1 MRKIEIGKKARS
13 FTLEGTG
20 GTWSRDDGKGA
31 AVVIYFYPRDNTS
44 GCTQEGLDFA
54 GLNAQFK
61 KAKASVVGVSP
72 DSVASHE
79 KFKKKMAFP
88 FELLSD
94 PEQKVG
100 NLYGVFKEKSRYG
113 RKYMGVERSTFLID
127 GKGALRHEWRKVKVK
142 DHAEAAL
149 AAVKAPTPAR
159 CGAVEPRYSRRSK
172 AKPHRHKS

>member
-1 MRKIEIGKKARS
+1 MSKIEIGKKAPS
-13 FTLEGTG
+13 FSLDGTG
-20 GTWSRDDGKGA
+20 GTWSLEDGKGT

-54 GLNAQFK
+54 ALNGQFK
-61 KAKASVVGVSP
+61 KSKAVVLGISP

-94 PEQKVG
+94 PDHKVCD
-100 NLYGVFKEKSRYG
+100 LYGVFKEKSMYG

-127 GKGALRHEWRKVKVK
+127 GKGVLRHEWRKVKVK
-142 DHAEAAL
+142 DHAEAVL
-149 AAVKAPTPAR
+149 AAVK
-159 CGAVEPRYSRRSK
+159 SL
-172 AKPHRHKS
+172 